1 MRISDW
7 SSDVC
12 SSDLVKAE
20 HIVVPDLQRLDAG
33 RLAIARLQRGDCPAA
48 VARSRAQLIKRGVIA
63 LRDEPSGRGIDRR
76 LRDERARQKVG
87 KRRSEERRLG
97 KECVSTCRS
106 RWSP

>member
-1 MRISDW
+1 M
-7 SSDVC
+7 DVYLIFFLMIRRPPGSTRTDTLFPTRR
-12 SSDLVKAE
+12 SSDLYVKAE

-76 LRDERARQKVG
+76 QIGRAHV
-87 KRRSEERRLG
+87 
-97 KECVSTCRS
+97 
-106 RWSP
+106 